1 MLEGII
7 YGLITAWILT
17 WFDVDEIFIDVLKT
31 FLPNI
36 SLNTNHFYVVFAI
49 IGCANGLISNLK

>member
-17 WFDVDEIFIDVLKT
+17 WFDVDEIFIDALKM
-31 FLPNI
+31 FLPSI
-36 SLNTNHFYVVFAI
+36 PLNTNHFMLFAQ
-49 IGCANGLISNLK
+49 L

>member
-17 WFDVDEIFIDVLKT
+17 WFDVDEIFIDALKM
-31 FLPNI
+31 FLPSI
-36 SLNTNHFYVVFAI
+36 PLNTNHFYVVCAI

>member
-17 WFDVDEIFIDVLKT
+17 WFDVDEIFIDVLKK
-31 FLPNI
+31 FLTNI
-36 SLNTNHFYVVFAI
+36 SLNTNHFYVVCEI